1 MEKST
6 EPQPSTQWFVF
17 FKDQL
22 LLKKG
27 YTDKGEIKYSVP
39 VSIEPPLTPEAG
51 SNIHEVFPPPTAS
64 KYVHSPWNSPWPKP
78 TNGS

>member
-22 LLKKG
+22 LLKNG
-27 YTDKGEIKYSVP
+27 YTDKG
-39 VSIEPPLTPEAG
+39 
-51 SNIHEVFPPPTAS
+51 
-64 KYVHSPWNSPWPKP
+64 
-78 TNGS
+78 NGAVRSDYR